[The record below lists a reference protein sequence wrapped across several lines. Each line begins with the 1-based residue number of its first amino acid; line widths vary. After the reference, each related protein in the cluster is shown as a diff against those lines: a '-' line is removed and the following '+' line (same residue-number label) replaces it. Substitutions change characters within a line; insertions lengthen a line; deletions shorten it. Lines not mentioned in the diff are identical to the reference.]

1 MTPPS
6 RNGDAVLSDRMELRV
21 TALQEAHWLEASRA
35 DKTGYTLDLGHLLH
49 DANQIYAWLTAPV
62 RLTLAFGPI
71 TDQASGAV
79 VSPDHEG
86 ATPMANLEL
95 GDSQQV
101 TATVVPDDADNQPTT
116 DTLTWTASAPTAV
129 TLQPSADTLS
139 CVILGAV
146 PTPNVIITATDPNG
160 LTVTGEL
167 DVVAGPATS
176 LSLSFGAVTAQPAPA
191 ASATPAGAPTETA
204 APATPA
210 A

>member
-6 RNGDAVLSDRMELRV
+6 KNGGAVLSDRMELRV
-21 TALQEAHWLEASRA
+21 AALQEAMFNERDRCARPPCSQELNLRRALDDAS
-35 DKTGYTLDLGHLLH
+35 
-49 DANQIYAWLTAPV
+49 QIYRWYTAPV
-62 RLTLAFGPI
+62 RLRLTFGPI
-71 TDQASGAV
+71 LDQASGVV

-95 GDSQQV
+95 GDVQQV

-116 DTLTWTASAPTAV
+116 DTLTWTASVDTAV

-146 PTPNVIITATDPNG
+146 PAEGVVITATDPNG

-167 DVVAGPATS
+167 DVVAGPAAT
-176 LSLSFGAVTAQPAPA
+176 LSLSFGAVTAQAPA
-191 ASATPAGAPTETA
+191 APVSTDTEP

-210 A
+210 V